1 MGSQPQL
8 IPRAELDDERRRRR
22 LRLAAA
28 FVLVGCG
35 SVLLGGAA
43 WSVLRVELAQQR
55 DLGLLASAVVPPGA
69 PETLAR
75 PAPPPLPGEL
85 LGRLTIPAR
94 GVDTSIR
101 EGVADD
107 VLDEAAG
114 HLPGTALPGGA
125 GNSAIA
131 AHRDQLFSGLRSVV
145 VGDLVHLETPT
156 GRSSYRVTDLSVVEP
171 NDLSMLAPTDDPAL
185 TLITCYPFNY
195 VGPAPRRF
203 VVRATRV
210 GDRPPAALE

>member
-1 MGSQPQL
+1 M
-8 IPRAELDDERRRRR
+8 
-22 LRLAAA
+22 
-28 FVLVGCG
+28 
-35 SVLLGGAA
+35 
-43 WSVLRVELAQQR
+43 
-55 DLGLLASAVVPPGA
+55 
-69 PETLAR
+69 
-75 PAPPPLPGEL
+75 
-85 LGRLTIPAR
+85 
-94 GVDTSIR
+94 
-101 EGVADD
+101 
-107 VLDEAAG
+107 
-114 HLPGTALPGGA
+114 
-125 GNSAIA
+125 
-131 AHRDQLFSGLRSVV
+131 V